1 MRVLAV
7 GAHPDDLEI
16 LCAGTLAKFKKN
28 GAKIFMVHLCNG
40 NKGHFEI
47 PAVPLARMR
56 AQEAK
61 NSAKILQAE
70 CLGPVAPDLELYRD
84 KPTMDKVIDIV
95 RKTKPDLII
104 THSPDDYMCDHT
116 VTSQLVVDAS
126 FMASLPNY
134 KLHPH
139 HTGGSTPVK
148 GEGLRLSSP
157 PPLRGRTEEEGA
169 KRNNYVPVTP
179 VYFMDTVNGIN
190 FQPTEYV
197 DITKFIKIKE
207 KMLLCH
213 ISQAKWLKEHDN
225 LDYVELMRK
234 QSSFR
239 GLQCGVKFAEGFRLH
254 YVSGRVRP
262 ERLLP

>member
-1 MRVLAV
+1 MRILAV

-28 GAKIFMVHLCNG
+28 GAKIFMAHLCNG

-47 PAVPLARMR
+47 PAATLARMR
-56 AQEAK
+56 DKEAK
-61 NSAKILQAE
+61 NSAKILRAE

-84 KPTMDKVIDIV
+84 KTTMDKVIDII

-104 THSPDDYMCDHT
+104 THSPDDYMCDHV
-116 VTSQLVVDAS
+116 VTSRLVVDAS

-139 HTGGSTPVK
+139 LSPLSHPPDGSP
-148 GEGLRLSSP
+148 S
-157 PPLRGRTEEEGA
+157 LRGRNEERGT
-169 KRNNYVPVTP
+169 KRNNYVPVCP

-197 DITKFIKIKE
+197 DITEFMPIKE
-207 KMLLCH
+207 RMLLCH
-213 ISQAKWLKEHDN
+213 LSQAKWLKEHDKI
-225 LDYVELMRK
+225 DYVELMRK
-234 QSSFR
+234 VAAFR

-254 YVSGRVRP
+254 YVSGRIKP
-262 ERLLP
+262 ARLLP

>member
-16 LCAGTLAKFKKN
+16 LCAGTLARFKKD
-28 GAKIFMVHLCNG
+28 GAEIFMAHLCDG

-47 PAVPLARMR
+47 PAEELARIR

-61 NSAKILQAE
+61 NSAEILGAE
-70 CLGPVAPDLELYRD
+70 CLGPVAPDLELYRN

-95 RKTKPDLII
+95 RKTKPDIII

-134 KLHPH
+134 K
-139 HTGGSTPVK
+139 TK
-148 GEGLRLSSP
+148 E
-157 PPLRGRTEEEGA
+157 
-169 KRNNYVPVTP
+169 NNYVPVCP
-179 VYFMDTVNGIN
+179 VYFMDTVNGMN

-197 DITKFIKIKE
+197 DITEFIKTKE
-207 KMLLCH
+207 KMLLSH

-239 GLQCGVKFAEGFRLH
+239 GLQCGVEFAEGFKLH
-254 YVSGRVRP
+254 YVSGRIKP

>member
-28 GAKIFMVHLCNG
+28 GAKIFMAHLCDG

-47 PAVPLARMR
+47 PAAPLAKMR
-56 AQEAK
+56 DKEAK
-61 NSAKILQAE
+61 NSAKILQAD

-84 KPTMDKVIDIV
+84 KPTLKKVIDLI
-95 RKTKPDLII
+95 RKSKPDLII

-116 VTSQLVVDAS
+116 VTSQLTLDAS

-134 KLHPH
+134 K
-139 HTGGSTPVK
+139 T
-148 GEGLRLSSP
+148 
-157 PPLRGRTEEEGA
+157 
-169 KRNNYVPVTP
+169 KRANDVPVCP

-197 DITKFIKIKE
+197 DITEFIKFNE

-213 ISQAKWLKEHDN
+213 LSQAKWLKEHDN

-239 GLQCGVKFAEGFRLH
+239 GLQCGVQFAEGFKLH
-254 YVSGRVRP
+254 YVSGRIKP
-262 ERLLP
+262 KRLLP

>member
-16 LCAGTLAKFKKN
+16 LCAGTLAKFKKD
-28 GAKIFMVHLCNG
+28 GAEIFMVHLCNG

-47 PAVPLARMR
+47 PAEELAQIR

-61 NSAKILQAE
+61 NSAEILQAE
-70 CLGPVAPDLELYRD
+70 CLGPVAPDLELYRN
-84 KPTMDKVIDIV
+84 KPTMEKVIDII
-95 RKTKPDLII
+95 RKTEPDLII

-116 VTSQLVVDAS
+116 VTSQLVIDAS

-134 KLHPH
+134 K
-139 HTGGSTPVK
+139 TK
-148 GEGLRLSSP
+148 ED
-157 PPLRGRTEEEGA
+157 
-169 KRNNYVPVTP
+169 NYVSVCPI
-179 VYFMDTVNGIN
+179 YFMDTVNGIN

-197 DITKFIKIKE
+197 DIAEFIKIKE

-213 ISQAKWLKEHDN
+213 ISQAKWLREHDN

-254 YVSGRVRP
+254 YVSGRIKT